1 VMAVDGVE
9 RETVMRVAREF
20 LGQPMEEKRAEDAA
34 RRLNSLLGWTRGL
47 DEERLLPG
55 GPAGGFDPG
64 LPFRHPEPLAAW
76 HTVRPPLT
84 GTGYGAPPPGASD
97 KSERDQPPCGVPIPP
112 GIAGWTVTDLR
123 RALGEG
129 RVSAEEVVEECL
141 SRIMALDAHLKAFIT
156 VTANEARQAAHRL
169 SPCPTRQL
177 NGVPVAIKDVFATAG
192 VRTTCGSKILGE
204 RIPETDA
211 TLVARLRRAGAVFV
225 GKTNTHE
232 FAFGVTTA
240 NPHHGTCRNPW
251 NPGRVPGGSSGGSAV
266 AVATGMCY
274 LALGSDTAGSVRIP
288 AACCG
293 IVGLKPTY
301 GLMSTQGVF
310 PLSWSLDHP
319 GTLTRT
325 VGEAAMAMTILTGVD
340 HEEGRG
346 ETDLGGL
353 VVGLPAGWLDDR
365 VVPEV
370 KAAVEAAITMLET
383 QRARVKEVSFPPA
396 YPLLLSN
403 RLIVLAEAGA
413 LHRPWLAR
421 QADAYGADVRA
432 RLELG
437 QLLPAADYLTGLR
450 LRRELCEAAAATMQE
465 VDLLLTPTL
474 PVLPP
479 RIGENWLNWP
489 EGQEAAPDALIRL
502 TAPFNVT
509 GQPAISIPCGVSGGL
524 PIGVQIVGRWFE
536 DRTVLRAACA
546 LESACQSSTRLV
558 M

>member
-1 VMAVDGVE
+1 MAGVE
-9 RETVMRVAREF
+9 RETVMRMAREL
-20 LGQPMEEKRAEDAA
+20 LGQGMDEVRAADAA
-34 RRLNSLLGWTRGL
+34 RRLNSLLGWTRAL

-64 LPFRHPEPLAAW
+64 LPFKPANPDAAW
-76 HTVRPPLT
+76 ATVVPPLT
-84 GTGYGAPPPGASD
+84 GTGYGAPPPGAPGKAES
-97 KSERDQPPCGVPIPP
+97 DQPPSGVPIPP
-112 GIAGWTVTDLR
+112 GITAWPMLELR
-123 RALGEG
+123 RALAGG
-129 RVSAEEVVEECL
+129 RVTAEEAVEACL
-141 SRIMALDAHLKAFIT
+141 SRITDLDAHLRAFIT
-156 VTANEARQAAHRL
+156 VTADGAREAARRPDQGAAKEL
-169 SPCPTRQL
+169 D
-177 NGVPVAIKDVFATAG
+177 GVPVAVKDVFDTAG
-192 VRTTCGSKILGE
+192 VRTTCGSRILAG
-204 RIPETDA
+204 RIPEADA
-211 TLVARLRRAGAVFV
+211 ALVARLRRAGAIIV

-274 LALGSDTAGSVRIP
+274 LALGTDTAGSVRIP

-293 IVGLKPTY
+293 IVGFKPTY
-301 GLMSTQGVF
+301 GLMSTQGIF

-325 VGEAAMAMTILTGVD
+325 VTDAATAVTALTGIDHGRRDGEA
-340 HEEGRG
+340 
-346 ETDLGGL
+346 DLGGL

-365 VVPEV
+365 VRPEV
-370 KAAVEAAITMLET
+370 KAAVQAAIGLLEK
-383 QRARVKEVSFPPA
+383 QGARVKEVPFPPVH
-396 YPLLLSN
+396 PLLLSN

-437 QLLPAADYLTGLR
+437 QLLPAMDYLTGLR
-450 LRRELCEAAAATMQE
+450 LRRELCEAVAATMQD

-474 PVLPP
+474 PVPPP
-479 RIGENWLNWP
+479 RIGESWLEWP
-489 EGQEAAPDALIRL
+489 DGQEAAPDALIRL

-509 GQPAISIPCGVSGGL
+509 GQPAISIPCRMSGGL
-524 PIGVQIVGRWFE
+524 PAGVQIIGRWFE
-536 DRTVLRAACA
+536 DRTVLGAALA
-546 LESACQSSTRLV
+546 LESAQRTAGLTIV
-558 M
+558 